1 LGRNKQCITYLFFC
15 KKNSFPPLKKKLV
28 NLGMRAWAI
37 MHRGLGFF
45 KPNRAGPSRRGP
57 RASELFFHFF
67 KRELKK
73 IMKFFYIKYYLI

>member
-1 LGRNKQCITYLFFC
+1 
-15 KKNSFPPLKKKLV
+15 
-28 NLGMRAWAI
+28 MRAWAI
-37 MHRGLGFF
+37 MHRGIGFF